1 MQTKTE
7 ILQACKIEGT
17 VIKLPSV
24 QLERKLYLEVA
35 KALELIGGKWKG
47 GKVAGFEY
55 PSDPSEHLAGLISA
69 LTDPDQPM
77 PAKNN
82 PKKQFQF
89 FETPD
94 DVADWLVSLAD
105 IKPSHYICEPSAG
118 QGAIVKAIRS
128 NCPGLKQKVAI
139 FELMPLNK
147 SILKS
152 KVPGIVDYG
161 DDFLQYDKRSVFDRI
176 IANPPFSKNQDIDHV
191 RQMYDC
197 LKPGGRMVSVMS
209 KHWTFASN
217 RKETQFREW
226 IKEVKAETHT
236 IPSGA
241 FKQSGTMIES
251 MVVVIN
257 KPIREIRQNSSNSHQ
272 QEPQKQQKQQEPQK
286 QIMSKVQN
294 EAIALGHLISPT
306 DVYNQSLLYFIHG
319 GKIHPDALNE
329 LFGKRGKSIES
340 ERKARFTWCSKTD
353 GKTINQIA
361 HQLWQENLDLD
372 SDTNPETS
380 DWRDAIEEIIIQ
392 YSSPVQM
399 AKDLVRKLNPQAQIP
414 EEEPQ
419 QPQEQQEP
427 VRAIRKN
434 SCNSHSQEPKKQQK
448 PISPVSALPAP
459 CSLQLVKYSD
469 RAVALIGDTKQIKDK
484 LKELWGSYNPNLRI
498 NGQTVKGW
506 VFSAKREPQLRQLI
520 AS

>member
-7 ILQACKIEGT
+7 ILQACRIEGT
-17 VIKLPSV
+17 VIKLPTV

-47 GKVAGFEY
+47 GKVAGFVFDE
-55 PSDPSEHLAGLISA
+55 DPSELLAQIANGGSRNL
-69 LTDPDQPM
+69 
-77 PAKNN
+77 
-82 PKKQFQF
+82 KKEFQF

-118 QGAIVKAIRS
+118 RGAIVKAIQRA
-128 NCPGLKQKVAI
+128 CPELKQKVAI

-147 SILKS
+147 SMLKS
-152 KVPGIVDYG
+152 KVSGIVDFG
-161 DDFLQYDKRSVFDRI
+161 DDFLQYDKRGVFDRI

-209 KHWTFASN
+209 KHWIFASN

-236 IPSGA
+236 IPAGA

-251 MVVVIN
+251 IIVVIN
-257 KPIREIRQNSSNSHQ
+257 KPSLTERSGEPV
-272 QEPQKQQKQQEPQK
+272 EPQKQPATRNSQPTTRNP
-286 QIMSKVQN
+286 ILKVQN

-399 AKDLVRKLNPQAQIP
+399 AKDLVRKLNPQAQIQ

-419 QPQEQQEP
+419 QQQEQQEP

-448 PISPVSALPAP
+448 QKEQPETRNLELI
-459 CSLQLVKYSD
+459 KYSE
-469 RAVALIGDTKQIKDK
+469 RAVALIGDTRQIKDK

>member
-7 ILQACKIEGT
+7 ILQACRIEGT
-17 VIKLPSV
+17 VIKLPTV

-118 QGAIVKAIRS
+118 RGAIIKAIQRVL
-128 NCPGLKQKVAI
+128 PHKAVAYC
-139 FELMPLNK
+139 ELMPLNK
-147 SILKS
+147 SFIERIP
-152 KVPGIVDYG
+152 KVVELS
-161 DDFLQYDKRSVFDRI
+161 DDFLQYDKRGVFDRI

-236 IPSGA
+236 IPAGA

-251 MVVVIN
+251 VIVVIN
-257 KPIREIRQNSSNSHQ
+257 KPAVVQTGHRPVSA
-272 QEPQKQQKQQEPQK
+272 QKQQE
-286 QIMSKVQN
+286 QIIAKVQS
-294 EAIALGHLISPT
+294 EAIALSHLLSPT

-329 LFGKRGKSIES
+329 LFGKHGKSIES

-353 GKTINQIA
+353 GKTIDQIA
-361 HQLWQENLDLD
+361 HQLWQENLNLD
-372 SDTNPETS
+372 SDANPETS

-399 AKDLVRKLNPQAQIP
+399 AKDLIRKLNPPVETHDRASD
-414 EEEPQ
+414 EEPQ
-419 QPQEQQEP
+419 EPQVPHKQPEP
-427 VRAIRKN
+427 LPVQTGHR
-434 SCNSHSQEPKKQQK
+434 
-448 PISPVSALPAP
+448 PVSEPQHVLPAP